1 MHFMSTIIVHDEH
14 DKVIGQYLSLSNF
27 NIKINYYK
35 RIPIL
40 LILTS
45 PQQVLQAIYTDLGV
59 MSNPEVHTFDESH
72 GGPGREYRTVLD
84 ELEISDNVISNALGK
99 VVL

>member
-1 MHFMSTIIVHDEH
+1 M
-14 DKVIGQYLSLSNF
+14 
-27 NIKINYYK
+27 
-35 RIPIL
+35 
-40 LILTS
+40 
-45 PQQVLQAIYTDLGV
+45 LQAIYTDLVV